1 MHHFPQHNVDN
12 NIKSIN
18 MNDQVVNHNV
28 RKKIIGCYHI
38 ITNRLNNSMLQKSYL
53 LLEYCNK
60 MNLLPC

>member
-28 RKKIIGCYHI
+28 RKKIVGCYNI
-38 ITNRLNNSMLQKSYL
+38 ITNRLIRCYKNHIRFQNIA
-53 LLEYCNK
+53 
-60 MNLLPC
+60 LPIF